1 MGALTSDP
9 APVAPAEASDGIDRR
24 GFLKCMA
31 WAGTATVWTISGG
44 LLSSCGIQK
53 AAVQPAR
60 TKDLYFVQISD
71 SHIGFKGAAN
81 PDVTGTFTHAIAQ
94 VNALPHRPAF
104 VAHTGDLTHLS
115 QADEFDTVQQLLG
128 TLKTAEVHT
137 VPGEHDAVGDTD
149 NQNYLKFFGR
159 NSRGNGYYSFDLN
172 GVHCLFLVNTSGV
185 ENLGVLGREQLDFI
199 KKDLAGRSADTPL
212 VVFSHIPLFAMYPR
226 WGWFTHDSMEALSF
240 MRRFSSV
247 TCLNGHV
254 HQLMSKTEG
263 NIAFHAA
270 TCTAYPLPHPG
281 AAGVTIPQPV
291 VLPAGELYGALGIRE
306 ATYVVHPGTLAIK
319 DDGLV

>member
-1 MGALTSDP
+1 
-9 APVAPAEASDGIDRR
+9 
-24 GFLKCMA
+24 MA

-137 VPGEHDAVGDTD
+137 VPGEHDAVGDTN

-159 NSRGNGYYSFDLN
+159 NSRGNGYYSLHPN
-172 GVHCLFLVNTSGV
+172 GGHCLLPVNPRGG
-185 ENLGVLGREQLDFI
+185 ENFGLPGRPQLDLI
-199 KKDLAGRSADTPL
+199 
-212 VVFSHIPLFAMYPR
+212 
-226 WGWFTHDSMEALSF
+226 
-240 MRRFSSV
+240 
-247 TCLNGHV
+247 
-254 HQLMSKTEG
+254 Q
-263 NIAFHAA
+263 
-270 TCTAYPLPHPG
+270 
-281 AAGVTIPQPV
+281 
-291 VLPAGELYGALGIRE
+291 
-306 ATYVVHPGTLAIK
+306 
-319 DDGLV
+319 